1 MTPGESP
8 AIFARGL
15 RRRFG
20 ATVAVRDLSLS
31 VARGEIFALL
41 GPDGAGKT
49 TTLRMLCG
57 AVAPDAGSAVIDGID
72 LSRDPERVHARLG
85 YMPQRFSLYA
95 DLTVQ
100 ENLDFYAELFAVPDE
115 ARAERERRLME
126 FSGLSAF
133 RGRLGAQLSGGM
145 KQKLA
150 LACTLIHEPA
160 VLLLDEPT
168 AGVDPV
174 SRREFWRILYD
185 LNRQG
190 VTILVSTTYM
200 DEADRCTTVGLL
212 YAGDLVSVEDPGA
225 MKRRMRGDV
234 IEFVAEPRATARHVI
249 ERSKEILSETL
260 IGDRFHAVVA
270 DAAAALPALTERMRG
285 AGVQV
290 RDARKVPPSLEDVF
304 VTIIAERR
312 AGAAAPEAAR
322 G

>member
-1 MTPGESP
+1 MSPGESP

-100 ENLDFYAELFAVPDE
+100 ENLDFYAALFAVPDA

-133 RGRLGAQLSGGM
+133 RGRLAAQLSGGM

-234 IEFVAEPRATARHVI
+234 IEFVAEPRATARRVI

-270 DAAAALPALTERMRG
+270 DAAAALPALTERLRG

>member
-57 AVAPDAGSAVIDGID
+57 AVAPDAGTALIDGID

-100 ENLDFYAELFAVPDE
+100 ENLDFYAALFAVPDE

-133 RGRLGAQLSGGM
+133 RGRLAAQLSGGM

-270 DAAAALPALTERMRG
+270 DAAAALPALTERLRG

>member
-1 MTPGESP
+1 MSPGESP

-100 ENLDFYAELFAVPDE
+100 ENLDFYAALFAVPDE

-133 RGRLGAQLSGGM
+133 RGRLAAQLSGGM

-234 IEFVAEPRATARHVI
+234 IEFVAEPRAPARHVI

-270 DAAAALPALTERMRG
+270 DAAAALPVLTERLRG

-290 RDARKVPPSLEDVF
+290 RDARKIPPSLEDVF
-304 VTIIAERR
+304 VTIITERR
-312 AGAAAPEAAR
+312 AGAAASEAAR

>member
-1 MTPGESP
+1 M
-8 AIFARGL
+8 
-15 RRRFG
+15 
-20 ATVAVRDLSLS
+20 
-31 VARGEIFALL
+31 
-41 GPDGAGKT
+41 
-49 TTLRMLCG
+49 
-57 AVAPDAGSAVIDGID
+57 
-72 LSRDPERVHARLG
+72 
-85 YMPQRFSLYA
+85 
-95 DLTVQ
+95 
-100 ENLDFYAELFAVPDE
+100 
-115 ARAERERRLME
+115 
-126 FSGLSAF
+126 
-133 RGRLGAQLSGGM
+133 
-145 KQKLA
+145 
-150 LACTLIHEPA
+150 
-160 VLLLDEPT
+160 
-168 AGVDPV
+168 DPV

-270 DAAAALPALTERMRG
+270 DAAAALPALTERLRG

-312 AGAAAPEAAR
+312 AGAAAREAAR

>member
-100 ENLDFYAELFAVPDE
+100 ENLDFYAALFAVPDE

-133 RGRLGAQLSGGM
+133 RGRLAAQLSGGM

-270 DAAAALPALTERMRG
+270 DAAAALPALTERLRG

>member
-1 MTPGESP
+1 MSPDESP
-8 AIFARGL
+8 AILARGL

-57 AVAPDAGSAVIDGID
+57 AIAPDAGSAVIDGID

-85 YMPQRFSLYA
+85 YMPQRFSLYV

-100 ENLDFYAELFAVPDE
+100 ENLDFYAELFGVPIE

-133 RGRLGAQLSGGM
+133 RGRLAAQLSGGM

-150 LACTLIHEPA
+150 LACTLIHEPT

-234 IEFVAEPRATARHVI
+234 IEFAAEPRAAARRVLG
-249 ERSKEILSETL
+249 RSAEILSQTL

-270 DAAAALPALTERMRG
+270 DAAAALPALTERLRG
-285 AGVQV
+285 AGVQL
-290 RDARKVPPSLEDVF
+290 RDAREVPPSLEDVF

-312 AGAAAPEAAR
+312 GGAAAPEAAR

>member
-1 MTPGESP
+1 MSPGESP

-57 AVAPDAGSAVIDGID
+57 AVAPDAGTAVIDGID

-100 ENLDFYAELFAVPDE
+100 ENLDFYAALFAVPDE

-133 RGRLGAQLSGGM
+133 RGRLAAQLSGGM

-150 LACTLIHEPA
+150 LACTLIHEPS

-270 DAAAALPALTERMRG
+270 DAAAALPALTERLRG

-312 AGAAAPEAAR
+312 AGAAAPGAAR

>member
-57 AVAPDAGSAVIDGID
+57 AVAPDAGTALIDGID

-100 ENLDFYAELFAVPDE
+100 ENLDFYAALFAVLDA

-133 RGRLGAQLSGGM
+133 RGRLAAQLSGGM

-270 DAAAALPALTERMRG
+270 DAAAALPALTERLRG

>member
-1 MTPGESP
+1 
-8 AIFARGL
+8 
-15 RRRFG
+15 
-20 ATVAVRDLSLS
+20 
-31 VARGEIFALL
+31 
-41 GPDGAGKT
+41 
-49 TTLRMLCG
+49 
-57 AVAPDAGSAVIDGID
+57 VIDGID

-100 ENLDFYAELFAVPDE
+100 ENLDFYAALFAVPDK

-133 RGRLGAQLSGGM
+133 RGRLAAQLSGGM

-270 DAAAALPALTERMRG
+270 DAAAALPALTERLRG

-312 AGAAAPEAAR
+312 AGAAAREAAR

>member
-1 MTPGESP
+1 MSADEHP
-8 AIFARGL
+8 AILAQGL
-15 RRRFG
+15 TRRFG
-20 ATVAVRDLSLS
+20 PTVAVRALSLS
-31 VARGEIFALL
+31 VPRGEIYALL

-57 AVAPDAGSAVIDGID
+57 AIAPTDGRVVIDGID
-72 LSRDPERVHARLG
+72 LSRDPERVHARVG

-100 ENLDFYAELFAVPDE
+100 ENLDFYADLFDVPE
-115 ARAERERRLME
+115 AARADRGGRLLE

-133 RGRLGAQLSGGM
+133 RTRLAAKLSGGM

-212 YAGDLVSVEDPGA
+212 YAGDLIFAQDPGA
-225 MKRRMRGDV
+225 MKRHMRGDV
-234 IEFVAEPRATARHVI
+234 IEFAAEPRTAARQVI
-249 ERSKEILSETL
+249 LRSPEVLSETV

-270 DAAAALPALTERMRG
+270 DAAAALPALTERLRG
-285 AGVQV
+285 AGVRV
-290 RDARKVPPSLEDVF
+290 LDARKVEPSLEDVF
-304 VTIIAERR
+304 VAVIEGRR
-312 AGAAAPEAAR
+312 AGPPAPESAS

>member
-1 MTPGESP
+1 MSPGESP

-100 ENLDFYAELFAVPDE
+100 ENLDFYAALFAVPDE

-133 RGRLGAQLSGGM
+133 RGRLAAQLSGGM

-270 DAAAALPALTERMRG
+270 DAAAALPALTERLRG